1 MIENDKAKQD
11 KLKQISDN
19 DIGLRIKSARE
30 SLGFSQIDMHNKTG
44 LSRTV
49 LINYEA
55 GRHKPSA
62 REIKL
67 ICDALHL
74 SPNFLIYG
82 TETPHI
88 IKEGLAYK
96 ILALGDAAILPVTF
110 IIPLLG
116 AILGHEEKR
125 LILELIET
133 VVKAKSPELLNGI
146 MSILEAIPNPEDV
159 DIEKTIDKYHPDPV
173 ASKKALSD
181 LREKLINIPKK

>member
-1 MIENDKAKQD
+1 MTDNENIHEN
-11 KLKQISDN
+11 LKPISDN

-30 SLGFSQIDMHNKTG
+30 GMKLSQTDMHNKTG

-67 ICDALHL
+67 ICDALEL

-88 IKEGLAYK
+88 VKEGFAYK
-96 ILALGDAAILPVTF
+96 ILSLGDAAIV
-110 IIPLLG
+110 PLAILVPMLG
-116 AILGHEEKR
+116 KILGHEEKR

-133 VVKAKSPELLNGI
+133 IIKAKSPELHEQV
-146 MSILEAIPNPEDV
+146 MSILDVMPNPAEIDLV
-159 DIEKTIDKYHPDPV
+159 KTIDKHHPDPEV
-173 ASKKALSD
+173 
-181 LREKLINIPKK
+181 